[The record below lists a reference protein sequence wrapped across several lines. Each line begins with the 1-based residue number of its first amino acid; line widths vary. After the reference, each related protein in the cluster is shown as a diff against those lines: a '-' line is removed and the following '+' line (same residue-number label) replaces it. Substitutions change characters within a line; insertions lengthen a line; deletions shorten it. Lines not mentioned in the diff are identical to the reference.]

1 MMMSIFNR
9 RLFTLGNIWFKN
21 LRKKMNRFLQNQ
33 DHHMIKRKNIKFI
46 LILRNFHWRVGEK
59 KEDVVSVGSLN
70 NS

>member
-1 MMMSIFNR
+1 
-9 RLFTLGNIWFKN
+9 
-21 LRKKMNRFLQNQ
+21 MNGFLQNQ
-33 DHHMIKRKNIKFI
+33 DYHMMKRKNIKFI